1 MHGLVFVT
9 WEKYVT
15 ERFQGSV
22 LNEYREVL
30 RNKLAELPLTSRV
43 YKDEALL
50 AGIKIVS
57 QLTGVSVE
65 TLLREYGRYFLV
77 NGLTRHLCAYL
88 LTQAHSARDLLL
100 AMHDAHEQMTRLPD
114 GLAPPLFEYR
124 TQSEQA
130 DELIVIYDSPRQLCS
145 LLIGAIE
152 GAAERYGEQVHLVEQ
167 TCMKRGEAV
176 CRFQV
181 RFSSSSS
188 VPQETVQQEARHQ
201 TKRQFA
207 QLILSMLPQQGGIT
221 LTELQKRL
229 ILRGV
234 SKRLARP
241 ALLLEALQRL
251 HHAGLVATT
260 ANEPGDE
267 FFHRRYWRAPLAEQ
281 PVSSIVMEERT
292 DYAYH

>member
-9 WEKYVT
+9 WEKYIA

-30 RNKLAELPLTSRV
+30 RNKLADLPLTSRV

-50 AGIKIVS
+50 AGIKAVS

-88 LTQAHSARDLLL
+88 LTQSHSGRDLLL

-124 TQSEQA
+124 TRSEQA

-145 LLIGAIE
+145 LLRGAIE
-152 GAAERYGEQVHLVEQ
+152 GAAERYGEKVHLVEQ
-167 TCMKRGEAV
+167 TCMKRGDAV

-181 RFSSSSS
+181 RFSSSS
-188 VPQETVQQEARHQ
+188 VPQETTQQEARHQ

-207 QLILSMLPQQGGIT
+207 QLILLMLPQEGGIS
-221 LTELQKRL
+221 LTELQNRL

-241 ALLLEALQRL
+241 ALLLEALQHL

-267 FFHRRYWRAPLAEQ
+267 FFHRRYWRARVTEQ
-281 PVSSIVMEERT
+281 AASAMVMEERT